1 MAYKSLL
8 KVSVTSPQLSLSQAE
23 QFLLQWHTDSLE
35 LHHPVSSNSFVLV
48 MSLLFWIQRINV
60 WFWSQVCL
68 QYPSFTLMIYTQH
81 ESEKMLI
88 SLFL

>member
-8 KVSVTSPQLSLSQAE
+8 KVSVTSPQFSLQQAE

-60 WFWSQVCL
+60 LVLLIPQVGL
-68 QYPSFTLMIYTQH
+68 QYPSSTLIKT
-81 ESEKMLI
+81 
-88 SLFL
+88 

>member
-8 KVSVTSPQLSLSQAE
+8 KVSVTSPHKRSFSLQQAE

-48 MSLLFWIQRINV
+48 MSLFFWIQRINV
-60 WFWSQVCL
+60 LVLLIPQVGL
-68 QYPSFTLMIYTQH
+68 QFPALH
-81 ESEKMLI
+81 
-88 SLFL
+88 

>member
-8 KVSVTSPQLSLSQAE
+8 KVSVTSPQLSLPQAE

-48 MSLLFWIQRINV
+48 MSLFFWIQRINV
-60 WFWSQVCL
+60 LVLLIPQVGL
-68 QYPSFTLMIYTQH
+68 QYPSSTLIKT
-81 ESEKMLI
+81 
-88 SLFL
+88 